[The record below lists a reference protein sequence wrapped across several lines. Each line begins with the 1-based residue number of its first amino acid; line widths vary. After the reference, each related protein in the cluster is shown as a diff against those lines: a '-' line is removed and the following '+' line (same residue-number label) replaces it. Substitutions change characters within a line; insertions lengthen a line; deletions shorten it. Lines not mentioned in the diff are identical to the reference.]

1 MVTGTGRRYALGYNL
16 VLRYLENGDRVIA
29 AVRKES
35 SDLKELKKK
44 YADRLLILIMDIG
57 STGSVERAHKE
68 LDEKIDHL
76 DLIINNAVTVSP
88 DCDKGFFEA
97 DLDYIANTVNVTSV
111 GAMRVIKAFYPML

>member
-1 MVTGTGRRYALGYNL
+1 MSESGVYDINVNDYPRHRDETG
-16 VLRYLENGDRVIA
+16 D
-29 AVRKES
+29 
-35 SDLKELKKK
+35 
-44 YADRLLILIMDIG
+44 
-57 STGSVERAHKE
+57 KE

-111 GAMRVIKAFYPML
+111 GAMRGIKAFYPMLKKVMIQP